1 MSEDLQSL
9 LNKINREGVE
19 KAQAEAE
26 KIVAKAK
33 SDAAAI
39 VQSAKEEAAAKMEEA
54 AKAAEAD
61 AARAAATIGQ
71 AARDTVI
78 KVRDAVTDMLSKLL
92 AQNVDKA
99 LADEKTVSEI
109 AAKVVTE
116 FAASGDVEVSAAQKL
131 AAALKASLA
140 SKGAFKVVIDETLG
154 NGFCVKVDGGRVE
167 HSFTGAVVAAE
178 LARRLRPDLAKL
190 VKA

>member
-9 LNKINREGVE
+9 LNKINRDGVE
-19 KAQAEAE
+19 KAQSEAE
-26 KIVAKAK
+26 KILAKAR

-39 VQSAKEEAAAKMEEA
+39 VQSAKDEAAAKMAEA
-54 AKAAEAD
+54 AKTADAE
-61 AARAAATIGQ
+61 AARAAKTISQ

-78 KVRDAVTDMLSKLL
+78 EVGKAVQAMLEKLL

-99 LADEKTVSEI
+99 LANEKVVADL
-109 AAKVVTE
+109 AAKVVSNFIT
-116 FAASGDVEVSAAQKL
+116 SGDVEVTAAGKL
-131 AAALKASLA
+131 AAALKATLA
-140 SKGAFKVVIDETLG
+140 AKGAFKVVTDDTVG
-154 NGFCVKVDGGRVE
+154 KGFCVKVDAGRVE
-167 HSFTGAVVAAE
+167 HSFTGAVIAEE